1 MLTDTTHSP
10 YAKASPLP
18 LNTVTWTKGFW
29 KDAVDSNARHTL
41 PHLQAMFESP
51 KISHVVENFR
61 ICSGESEGS
70 FDGTEFGDGDF
81 YKWMEAAV
89 LTAGQTKDKKLLQK
103 LEEYIDLI
111 ARTQQEDGYI
121 STQQIIGEREQNGV
135 TRFGSINDFEVY
147 NFGHLLTAAC
157 MHKRITGKDTFL
169 HIAKK
174 AAGCLARMYEESAN
188 TGHVQ
193 TAVCPSHYM
202 GLIELYRTTGE
213 KKYLDLAQLAITLRD
228 SVTEGSDDNQD
239 RIPLRKHTKILG
251 HAVRANYLYGGVAD
265 LYAETGDEELFMVL
279 SRVWQNL
286 MNTKL
291 YITGGCGALY
301 NGASPYGNFFD
312 HQLVHQAYGYEYQ
325 LPNIT
330 AYNETCASIGH
341 VLWAHRM
348 FQIEPR
354 AEYFDAIERAMV
366 NVNLAAVSLDG
377 KKFFYENALRRA
389 KKLEYEL
396 IWPSTRSEYIL
407 SYCCP
412 PNLARTVAE
421 SGEYAYCCSKGTL
434 WLGLYGSNTAEVS
447 LPGGARF
454 TITQTTDYPYDGEI
468 VLHLQRANAI
478 PFQVNVRIPHWAKS
492 GLIEG
497 EGMIHHITGKDSG
510 TYYSLPVTREG
521 NACIRLT
528 LDMPVRFTVSH
539 NMVEENTGQA
549 AIERGPLVYCVE
561 SPDAE
566 VPSLSELM
574 LDLNAEFSLS
584 SMIIEG
590 RRVTALQTRMYR
602 VCYDGYN
609 PDSLYQELP
618 RHRLTHTDV
627 RLIPYFAWD
636 NRGNGEMKVWLPIA
650 WQRSLDCSVIH
661 ALPLPDRVAVEQR
674 LLESFQ
680 GFSQKIVVLD
690 DDPTGTQT
698 VHDVP
703 VYTDWSEET
712 LAEGLSHDS
721 SMFFVLT
728 NSRSFSRERTI
739 EVHREIGKNLALAS
753 QKTGREFLLISR
765 GDSTL
770 RGHFPLETAVLKET
784 LEAHELPA
792 FDGEIICPFFPEGGR
807 FTMDNIH
814 YVLEDGRLIPAGMTE
829 FAADK
834 SFGYKASHLGEYLEE
849 KSHGAYKAKDCIYIG
864 LTELRGL
871 QYQQITEKLLSASDF
886 AKIIVNALDYVDL
899 SIFMTCWLT
908 AMKSGKHY
916 MARSAASLTRVAGN
930 ISAAPLLTKED
941 LLKEPVTAGG
951 LIMVGSHVQK
961 TTRQLESLLASSG
974 EFCALEFLIEDYR
987 KEALENE
994 SARILSVTETQ
1005 LLAGKTVIVFTP
1017 RRLLVPKDGKGEDAL
1032 ALSVSISDAFTEIV
1046 RRLTVRPR
1054 FLMAKGGI
1062 TSSDIAT
1069 KGLDLKKAM
1078 VMGQIQKGIPVWL
1091 TGEQSKFP
1099 HMPYIIFPGNVGDE
1113 NTLRDIVHT
1122 LL

>member
-1 MLTDTTHSP
+1 MLTDTTRSP
-10 YAKASPLP
+10 YAKVSPLP
-18 LNTVTWTKGFW
+18 LNTVTWTNGFW
-29 KDAVDSNARHTL
+29 KDAVDSNARNTL
-41 PHLQAMFESP
+41 SHLQDMFESP
-51 KISHVVENFR
+51 EISHVVENFR
-61 ICSGESEGS
+61 ICAGESEGS

-111 ARTQQEDGYI
+111 GRAQQEDGYI

-135 TRFGSINDFEVY
+135 KRFGSINDFEVY

-157 MHKRITGKDTFL
+157 IHKRITGKDTFL

-188 TGHVQ
+188 AGHVQ

-213 KKYLDLAQLAITLRD
+213 KEYLDLAQLAITLRD

-239 RIPLRKHTKILG
+239 RIPLKEHTKILG

-265 LYAETGDEELFMVL
+265 LYAETGDQELLTVL
-279 SRVWQNL
+279 SRVWRNL
-286 MNTKL
+286 MDTKL

-354 AEYFDAIERAMV
+354 AEYFDAIERAML

-389 KKLEYEL
+389 RKLEYEL
-396 IWPSTRSEYIL
+396 IWPSTRSGYIL

-421 SGEYAYCCSKGTL
+421 SGEYAYCCSRDTL

-447 LPGGARF
+447 LPGGACF
-454 TITQTTDYPYDGEI
+454 TVTQTTDYPYDGEI
-468 VLHLQRANAI
+468 TLQLHRANTI
-478 PFQVNVRIPHWAKS
+478 PFQVNLRIPHWAKS
-492 GLIEG
+492 GLIEA
-497 EGMIHHITGKDSG
+497 EGLVHHITGKDSG
-510 TYYSLPVTREG
+510 TYYSLPVTGEG

-539 NMVEENTGQA
+539 AMVEENTSQA

-561 SPDAE
+561 SPDTEAS
-566 VPSLSELM
+566 SLNELM
-574 LDLNAEFSLS
+574 LDLDAEFSLS
-584 SMIIEG
+584 SMTIEG
-590 RRVTALQTRMYR
+590 REVTALQTRMYR
-602 VCYDGYN
+602 ICYDGYN
-609 PDSLYQELP
+609 PNSLYQELP

-636 NRGNGEMKVWLPIA
+636 NRGDGEMKVWLPIA

-661 ALPLPDRVAVEQR
+661 ALPLPDRTAVEQQ
-674 LLESFQ
+674 LLKAFQ
-680 GFSQKIVVLD
+680 DFRKKIVVLD

-703 VYTDWSEET
+703 VYTDWSKET
-712 LAEGLSHDS
+712 LAEGLSHDG

-728 NSRSFSRERTI
+728 NSRSFSQEHTI

-753 QKTGREFLLISR
+753 QKTGKEFLLISR

-770 RGHFPLETAVLKET
+770 RGHFPLETDVLRET
-784 LEAHELPA
+784 LETHGLPA

-807 FTMDNIH
+807 YTMDNIH
-814 YVLEDGRLIPAGMTE
+814 YVLEGSRLIPAGMTE

-871 QYQQITEKLLSASDF
+871 QYQQITGKLLSASNF

-899 SIFMTCWLT
+899 SVFMTCWLT
-908 AMKSGKHY
+908 AMKIGKHY

-930 ISAAPLLTKED
+930 ISAAPLLTKQD
-941 LLKEPVTAGG
+941 LLKEPAAAGG
-951 LIMVGSHVQK
+951 LIMVGSHVKK
-961 TTRQLESLLASSG
+961 TTSQLESLLASSG
-974 EFCALEFLIEDYR
+974 EFCALEFLIEDYS
-987 KEALENE
+987 KEALQNE
-994 SARILSVTETQ
+994 AARILAVTEKQ
-1005 LLAGKTVIVFTP
+1005 LTAGKTVIVFTP
-1017 RRLLVPKDGKGEDAL
+1017 RRLLLPKGGKEKDAL

-1054 FLMAKGGI
+1054 FLIAKGGI

-1069 KGLDLKKAM
+1069 KGLGLKKAM
-1078 VMGQIQKGIPVWL
+1078 VMGQIQKGIPVWM
-1091 TGEQSKFP
+1091 TGEESKFP

-1113 NTLRDIVHT
+1113 NTLRDVVN
-1122 LL
+1122 LLL